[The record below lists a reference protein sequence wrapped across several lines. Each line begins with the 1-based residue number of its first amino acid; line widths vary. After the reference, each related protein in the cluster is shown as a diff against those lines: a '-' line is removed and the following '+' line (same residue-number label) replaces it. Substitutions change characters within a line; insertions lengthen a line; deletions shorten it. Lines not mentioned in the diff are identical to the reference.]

1 MAKLRKTAFLDA
13 STRGALQLQ
22 RWTPITGIGRFD
34 AKLDVAGHRLTITVN
49 CFFAWVAPAGQPP
62 WTPSEQTDYKAAA
75 KKILEE
81 TWSQCYTL
89 AVDKEGW
96 RDVYAG
102 VDVKVVVVNDVGS
115 SHYTI
120 QVTKVTKGETFRS
133 GIIRSEWK
141 GNFSQWDIYPED
153 KKSRDQQAASFAS
166 KQVESKLE
174 TTRSQYIAFDANS
187 SKISSQGGVAL
198 TTLATNLR
206 AIFTKELSDSGY
218 RIYCYGKSASTE
230 GALSKLTIGKA
241 RAKAVAEFLNQ
252 KFNFPVA
259 TVVDSFEKE
268 SWMKNDLDKI
278 LAASNVPAADRQGR
292 HFQGCVLVTKDQG
305 LAGSSSVGMARN
317 YIVIAHEFG
326 HMLGLPDEYFGVN
339 CMELQQ
345 QIDLLSTVPQTL
357 QNLTRLKAKPDADYV
372 ESAQGF
378 ASLLKQGNVPSPIFM
393 QNMGVVTTSLMY
405 AGSQVLPA
413 HYLTFWEA
421 MLTMCYPY
429 IWPGELK
436 IVPNA
441 VGSAKKSNI
450 EFFAP

>member
-1 MAKLRKTAFLDA
+1 MAKPRKTAFLDA
-13 STRGALQLQ
+13 ATRGTLQLQ

-34 AKLDVAGHRLTITVN
+34 ARLDVAGHMLTITVR
-49 CFFAWVAPAGQPP
+49 CFFTWVAPVGQPP
-62 WTPSEQTDYKAAA
+62 WTGAEQNDYKAAA

-89 AVDKEGW
+89 AVDKDGW

-102 VDVKVVVVNDVGS
+102 VDVKVEAVNDSGS

-153 KKSRDQQAASFAS
+153 KKGRDQQAASFAS

-174 TTRSQYIAFDANS
+174 STRTQYIAFDANS
-187 SKISSQGGVAL
+187 SKIPQQGAVAL
-198 TTLATNLR
+198 NALATNLR
-206 AIFTKELSDSGY
+206 TIFTKELSDSGY
-218 RIYCYGKSASTE
+218 RIYCYGKTARTE
-230 GALSKLTIGKA
+230 TGISNLTTGKN

-252 KFNFPVA
+252 KFSYPVA

-268 SWMKNDLDKI
+268 SWMKADLDKI
-278 LAASNVPAADRQGR
+278 LAAANVPPADRPNR
-292 HFQGCVLVTKDQG
+292 SFQGCVLVTKDQG
-305 LAGSSSVGMARN
+305 LAGSASVGIVRN

-345 QIDLLSTVPQTL
+345 QIDLLSTVPQSL

-378 ASLLKQGNVPSPIFM
+378 ASLLKQGNVPSPVFM
-393 QNMGVVTTSLMY
+393 QNVGVVTTSLMY
-405 AGSQVLPA
+405 AGSHVLPA

-436 IVPNA
+436 IVPNPA
-441 VGSAKKSNI
+441 GSAKRSNI
-450 EFFAP
+450 EFFAS